1 MVSGSMRRVTG
12 IVVGLIAAVAGF
24 GPTAVA
30 AASGSGIAYVTGSAT
45 SAPSVWVANGGG
57 RHARRLGPGD
67 LPVLSP
73 DGRTIAASNEAS
85 SGHALILYPASGGAG
100 RAYFNLAQV
109 SADALT
115 WSPDSR
121 YLAVALSG
129 VNVPSLTGYGLA
141 IIDTKTGAETVIRK
155 GVIYGASFAPGPSDK
170 LVYAR
175 AVSLLGTAAV
185 NLFTVAASG
194 TGTTQITRDGRSAN
208 PVWGK
213 RGIAFDHEQFRPGF
227 APIDQI
233 WLMRPDGSHRTQI
246 THTTVGPLVE
256 GLVPLAFSADGTRLA
271 AEFEGQDTSVGY
283 SVSIL
288 NGHSTQLKVGNM
300 AVSAWGISR
309 SGRSVL
315 ISVGGFMQPPS
326 QGRIEQI
333 PFSGGHA
340 SLLIAHGAFPSWNL

>member
-1 MVSGSMRRVTG
+1 MRRATG
-12 IVVGLIAAVAGF
+12 IVVGLLAAVAGSA
-24 GPTAVA
+24 PMAQ
-30 AASGSGIAYVTGSAT
+30 ASASRAGIAYITGSAT
-45 SAPSVWVANGGG
+45 SAPNVWVANGSGG
-57 RHARRLGPGD
+57 HARKLGKGD
-67 LPVLSP
+67 VPLLSP
-73 DGRTIAASNEAS
+73 NGRTVAASNEAS
-85 SGHALILYPASGGAG
+85 SGHALILYPASGGA
-100 RAYFNLAQV
+100 AKEYFNIAQV
-109 SADALT
+109 TANALA

-141 IIDTKTGAETVIRK
+141 IIDTKTGTEKVINN
-155 GVIYGASFAPGPSDK
+155 GVIYGASFAPGASDE

-175 AVSLLGTAAV
+175 ASSVSGTAAT
-185 NLFTVAASG
+185 NLFTVAANG
-194 TGTTQITRDGRSAN
+194 TGTKQITTDRRSAN

-213 RGIAFDHEQFRPGF
+213 RGIAFDHEKLRPGY

-233 WLMRPDGSHRTQI
+233 WLMQPNGSHRKQI
-246 THTTVGPLVE
+246 THTNVGLLVQ

-271 AEFEGQDTSVGY
+271 AEFEGQDTSIGY

-288 NGHSTQLKVGNM
+288 TGHSTQLKVGNL

-315 ISVGGFMQPPS
+315 ISVGGFMQPPN
-326 QGRIEQI
+326 QGKIEEI

-340 SLLIAHGAFPSWNL
+340 TLLIAHGNFPSWNL